1 MYSTHN
7 EGISVVAER
16 FLTTLR
22 NKIDHSMTYISK
34 NMYIDQSTYKSIM
47 RNIVL
52 YVNIWFILRSMVYM
66 ATVDLYFAAW
76 IDMSTYESYCAIRF
90 RIPTFHCVL
99 SSSYQHTARFKRN
112 TRGIFVGILFHMLTH
127 DLYCIIWFHIS
138 THGLVI

>member
-66 ATVDLYFAAW
+66 ATVDLYFAA
-76 IDMSTYESYCAIRF
+76 
-90 RIPTFHCVL
+90 
-99 SSSYQHTARFKRN
+99 
-112 TRGIFVGILFHMLTH
+112 
-127 DLYCIIWFHIS
+127 
-138 THGLVI
+138 